1 VTNVLRLEHPT
12 SPEDLAARWIA
23 RMDRGPLSADERA
36 QLHAWLR
43 SDPHNADLL
52 DQHALAWAVTLAEVE
67 AKAETSTSEWSFARR
82 TLIGAIAAS
91 VLFLAVTIPWWLQ
104 GERYHE
110 SFATGVGESRI
121 VSLADGSR
129 VTLNTRTKLE
139 VEFDG
144 KSRSIRLL
152 EGEALF
158 AVAHDADRPFE
169 VRAGTTITT
178 AVGTRFAIRLY
189 DRDEVSVVVTEGR
202 VKVADLQQSKRP
214 SLLVG
219 AGSRIIDTTSASLAI
234 EQADEAILARATSW
248 SEGGVSFRDEPL
260 EQVIT
265 EVNRYS
271 KTPIRLADP
280 AIGTI
285 RVSGYFA
292 IGNTAAFISAV
303 SEGAGLRASSAAG
316 ETIVLSYRE

>member
-1 VTNVLRLEHPT
+1 MTNVLRLAHPT
-12 SPEDLAARWIA
+12 SPEDIAARWIA

-36 QLHAWLR
+36 QLHAWLK
-43 SDPHNADLL
+43 SDPNHADLL

-67 AKAETSTSEWSFARR
+67 ARAEASTSKRSLAGRR
-82 TLIGAIAAS
+82 LIGTLAAS
-91 VLFLAVTIPWWLQ
+91 VLLLVATIPWWSQ
-104 GERYHE
+104 GDRYRE

-121 VSLADGSR
+121 ISLADGSR

-139 VEFDG
+139 VDFDG

-152 EGEALF
+152 DGEALF

-169 VRAGTTITT
+169 VRAGTTVTT
-178 AVGTRFAIRLY
+178 AIGTRFAIRLY
-189 DRDEVSVVVTEGR
+189 DRDGVSVVVTEGR
-202 VKVADLQQSKRP
+202 VKVADFKQPKRP

-260 EQVIT
+260 EQVLI

-271 KTPIRLADP
+271 KTPIQLADP
-280 AIGTI
+280 AIGKI
-285 RVSGYFA
+285 RVSGYYA

-316 ETIVLSYRE
+316 RTIILSSRE